1 LINTQ
6 LQEIFQQ
13 KPYLVW
19 DIKNSNDLSE
29 NSMVERIINYG
40 NWDDVMQ
47 TISILGIA
55 KVSSI
60 FNESINQTRNNYRP
74 QTINFFKLYFQKYAQ
89 GVTQSVTN

>member
-1 LINTQ
+1 MNNK
-6 LQEIFQQ
+6 LQALFQQ

-19 DIKNSNDLSE
+19 DIKNPDGLSE

-55 KVSSI
+55 KVSGI
-60 FNESINQTRNNYRP
+60 FNASITNTRNNYRP